1 VYKRQVNA
9 TMRNG
14 VKAAAKDLMTPPS
27 KAGQLGP
34 TAAYPVCNVTKLLEP
49 KCSHEVISVKPSATT
64 LLRLINAATLVYMT
78 VCVGGH
84 SVTLVALD
92 GNPVA
97 PRRFR
102 ECVDINSG
110 QRWAGGQQAAGVLGR
125 AGRATTS
132 TQGCWGR
139 QS

>member
-1 VYKRQVNA
+1 VYTRKVNV

-14 VKAAAKDLMTPPS
+14 VPAAAKDLMTPPS

-34 TAAYPVCNVTKLLEP
+34 NATYPVCNVTRLSEP
-49 KCSHEVISVKPSATT
+49 NCGHEVVTVKPGSTT
-64 LLRLINAATLVYMT
+64 LLRLINGATLVYMT
-78 VCVGGH
+78 VCVAGH

-97 PRRFR
+97 PRTFR

-110 QRWAGGQQAAGVLGR
+110 QRWGGAGGGGWE
-125 AGRATTS
+125 G
-132 TQGCWGR
+132 
-139 QS
+139 